1 MSWTSKC
8 LAAAGL
14 AVAVLAVPQVVQ
26 AGVVV
31 SSSGPSA
38 GQYPVGRQIGTN
50 DRIVLRDGDTLTV
63 LQNGGTRV
71 FRGAGTFV
79 LSQASATSTN
89 RAFSS
94 LTTQRSAGR
103 ARTGA
108 VRGAGDV
115 GPTTKPSL
123 WYVDVGAAG
132 TLCLPD
138 PENVR
143 LWRAD
148 TQAESTYAITAE
160 GLSEGP
166 VSATF
171 RAGESLAIWDIN
183 HPPVAGHTYRIG
195 HGSGSN
201 AVDVRFV
208 FLDSV
213 PATAEELAG
222 ALIANGCT
230 VQLAQL
236 ASATEVTE

>member
-1 MSWTSKC
+1 MSWTSKYVAAAS
-8 LAAAGL
+8 LAAAAVVAP
-14 AVAVLAVPQVVQ
+14 AVAM

-38 GQYPVGRQIGTN
+38 SQYPVGRQIGTN
-50 DRIVLRDGDTLTV
+50 ERIVLRDGDTLTV

-71 FRGAGTFV
+71 FRGAGTYV
-79 LSQASATSTN
+79 LSQASATSAN
-89 RAFSS
+89 AGFQR
-94 LTTQRSAGR
+94 LTTQRAAGR

-108 VRGAGDV
+108 VRGAGEV
-115 GPTTKPSL
+115 GPPTKPSL
-123 WYVDVGAAG
+123 WYVDVATAG

-138 PENVR
+138 PDNVR

-148 TQAESTYAITAE
+148 TQADSTYAITAE
-160 GLSEGP
+160 GLAEGP
-166 VSATF
+166 VDASF
-171 RAGESLAIWDIN
+171 RAGESLASWDIN

-195 HGSGSN
+195 HGSGAN

-208 FLDSV
+208 FLDAV

-236 ASATEVTE
+236 ASATEVSE